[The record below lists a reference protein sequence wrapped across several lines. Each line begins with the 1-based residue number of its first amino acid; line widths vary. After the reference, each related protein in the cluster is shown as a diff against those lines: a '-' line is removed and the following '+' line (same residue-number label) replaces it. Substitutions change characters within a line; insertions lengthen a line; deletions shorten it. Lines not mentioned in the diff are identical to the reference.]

1 MFSVASRVIVS
12 VCRGSGGLVLNYWL
26 SSSGWGGGGGEGEGA
41 RKKNKIKIK
50 IWTNSGI
57 LNRVA
62 TTGMTTHNTKQHT
75 YSEAMHAFS
84 SHHIVHFLPQS
95 AQLLEL

>member
-1 MFSVASRVIVS
+1 MV
-12 VCRGSGGLVLNYWL
+12 G
-26 SSSGWGGGGGEGEGA
+26 GGGGGEGERA